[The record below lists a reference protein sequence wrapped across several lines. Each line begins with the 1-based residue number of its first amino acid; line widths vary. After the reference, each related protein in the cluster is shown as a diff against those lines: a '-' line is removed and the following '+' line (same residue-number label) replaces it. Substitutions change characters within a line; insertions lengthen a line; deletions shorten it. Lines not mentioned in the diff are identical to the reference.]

1 MTKFLKTFFPT
12 LLGVL
17 TIWGL
22 LKIEAI
28 FHTQQF
34 GPDEDVHIDSD
45 LILILP
51 VAIIALLIQYTL
63 TIPVWN
69 KFKRNKVVL
78 GLAIRPFF
86 IVLCIIGGLIYG
98 VLFWYK
104 QLGIKDLIIS
114 SFLGMIVLAIY
125 WIINLLTLKKIDIW
139 STK

>member
-1 MTKFLKTFFPT
+1 MTKLLKTFFPT

-22 LKIEAI
+22 LKIESI
-28 FHTQQF
+28 FHTRQF
-34 GPDEDVHIDSD
+34 GPDEDVQIDSD

-51 VAIIALLIQYTL
+51 VTIIALIIQYIL

-86 IVLCIIGGLIYG
+86 IVLCIVGGLIFG
-98 VLFWYK
+98 LLFWHQ
-104 QLGIKDLIIS
+104 QLGIKDLVIS
-114 SFLGMIVLAIY
+114 SFLGIIALAIY
-125 WIINLLTLKKIDIW
+125 WTINLLTLKKIDIW
-139 STK
+139 LTK